1 MVRYVSGTPLAGDPG
16 DHFWFDENH
25 PFPPP
30 RWHRAWLAVWYPSTK
45 HILVFGRFPEPLRVG
60 WTKGTHDFWGNFWAW
75 KQASVGLVS
84 WLVAPYRS
92 RTKMAIGDTVQMVV
106 WRMYLQSNMVMSGF
120 YVKFWG
126 VPLLQVRTSMVSQK
140 SKDLLRNTSQVC
152 CIPKQE
158 AYVCLVNS

>member
-1 MVRYVSGTPLAGDPG
+1 M
-16 DHFWFDENH
+16 
-25 PFPPP
+25 
-30 RWHRAWLAVWYPSTK
+30 
-45 HILVFGRFPEPLRVG
+45 IFGAIFGHE
-60 WTKGTHDFWGNFWAW
+60 

-106 WRMYLQSNMVMSGF
+106 WKMYLPSNMVMSGF

-140 SKDLLRNTSQVC
+140 SKVLLRNTSQVC

-158 AYVCLVNS
+158 ACVCLVN